1 VAAPGNDPSFF
12 LWKKKKKS
20 SAGKRDEKPSILNT
34 GQKREQRVFFRS
46 RGAWMLFVFFCT
58 EQL

>member
-20 SAGKRDEKPSILNT
+20 SAGKRDEKPLYF
-34 GQKREQRVFFRS
+34 KHRAEERARVFFRS